1 MYRNSEHYAAPTEG
15 RAIAN
20 VMAEMRYEKKRKHD
34 EQVQAVRDEIR
45 KERQKAREIARALQK
60 ERLSHCEYILAWKA
74 PDQSSQHV
82 KRKRISK
89 G

>member
-15 RAIAN
+15 QAIAN

-34 EQVQAVRDEIR
+34 EKVQAAMDEIR
-45 KERQKAREIARALQK
+45 RERQKAREIARALQK
-60 ERLSHCEYILAWKA
+60 ERLSHCEYILAWKS
-74 PDQSSQHV
+74 PDQSNQRA